1 MQAITTLQP
10 ARIDLIEDADPN
22 DLVVRARSGCEESY
36 AELARRYFPRL
47 IQLVLPRIS
56 GSNHMDAE
64 DIAQESLARAFQKLD
79 SFDPKYRFS
88 TWLYTIAIRLAT
100 DHNRG
105 TRRRLTLL
113 ETHRSLFDVRGSSA
127 VFSAAEYECGETVDE
142 IWRVARS
149 TLAGPYY
156 TVMWLRFAEDLSI
169 EEIARVM
176 RKTKVGVRVLL
187 HRARTKM
194 LHVMNTEDAIQSQK
208 KPSQPK
214 KLLGE
219 VD

>member
-1 MQAITTLQP
+1 MNILQTT
-10 ARIDLIEDADPN
+10 RIDRIEEADPN

-47 IQLVLPRIS
+47 VQLLLARIA

-79 SFDPKYRFS
+79 AFNPKYRFS
-88 TWLYTIAIRLAT
+88 TWLYTIAIRLAM

-113 ETHRSLFDVRGSSA
+113 ETHRSLIDLQGRSQVTSVVEF
-127 VFSAAEYECGETVDE
+127 ECRESVDA
-142 IWRVARS
+142 IWRIAR
-149 TLAGPYY
+149 TALAEPYY
-156 TVMWLRFAEDLSI
+156 TAMWLRFAEDLSV
-169 EEIARVM
+169 EEVARVM

-187 HRARTKM
+187 HRARNKM
-194 LHVMNTEDAIQSQK
+194 LSAMITEDAGQSSK
-208 KPSQPK
+208 V
-214 KLLGE
+214 LGNL
-219 VD
+219 D